1 MVESNY
7 RKKISLISLTIIF
20 LIVILIT
27 ILLLK
32 NTNLNL
38 ANNEDI
44 LNLKTIDTPENIAS
58 KKAEIKSYVSDIK
71 EVYGINVIYGADT
84 INYASN
90 VNATPQN
97 DLNIIDN
104 NVIILFHTLQKYPQ
118 TMFNDFKN
126 KKDRVDIVILDRFSN
141 DNIALASKNNLN
153 EVKLYISNNEK
164 VERSLHHELF
174 HIFEYCMQ
182 DKNKNVFK
190 DWENLNPQGFKYESN
205 ISSLDSKYV
214 YLKDIENSTEN
225 NKYFVTKYAKASPK
239 EDRAETFAELM
250 MITKIPDYLTQD
262 TNIRKK
268 ANYILKQMSNYYDI
282 HELYF
287 NKIVKID

>member
-104 NVIILFHTLQKYPQ
+104 NIISYTAK
-118 TMFNDFKN
+118 
-126 KKDRVDIVILDRFSN
+126 
-141 DNIALASKNNLN
+141 
-153 EVKLYISNNEK
+153 IS
-164 VERSLHHELF
+164 
-174 HIFEYCMQ
+174 
-182 DKNKNVFK
+182 
-190 DWENLNPQGFKYESN
+190 
-205 ISSLDSKYV
+205 
-214 YLKDIENSTEN
+214 
-225 NKYFVTKYAKASPK
+225 
-239 EDRAETFAELM
+239 
-250 MITKIPDYLTQD
+250 
-262 TNIRKK
+262 TN
-268 ANYILKQMSNYYDI
+268 
-282 HELYF
+282 H
-287 NKIVKID
+287 V